1 MHFALS
7 FRRLKLKIC
16 PLLILGP
23 HSKVNDRL
31 ILTILRFQYSSW
43 SKGDILVR
51 TAEGCGQSCGDT
63 PLANPD
69 LLWPSGIVEF
79 RFYKTFPKY
88 FPMLSHVFGK
98 QLFTQKAHDWD
109 EEGNA
114 LHHQPH
120 LMCHLCACHQTYSQL
135 CDYSARS
142 FYLKLS

>member
-1 MHFALS
+1 M
-7 FRRLKLKIC
+7 RLKLKIC

-51 TAEGCGQSCGDT
+51 NAEGCGQSCGDT

-79 RFYKTFPKY
+79 RFYKTFPKKHAIE
-88 FPMLSHVFGK
+88 MK
-98 QLFTQKAHDWD
+98 KAMRYITNRTSCVTF
-109 EEGNA
+109 EPA
-114 LHHQPH
+114 
-120 LMCHLCACHQTYSQL
+120 TS
-135 CDYSARS
+135 
-142 FYLKLS
+142 